1 MVSRSISSLE
11 TAAGERVAVEV
22 KATASPTHG
31 DARGLLRL
39 MDDSKLGLV
48 RGIVLHTGSTIVPMR
63 HNVHGVPISVFWT
76 DSAEGGVAGLP

>member
-1 MVSRSISSLE
+1 
-11 TAAGERVAVEV
+11 
-22 KATASPTHG
+22 
-31 DARGLLRL
+31 